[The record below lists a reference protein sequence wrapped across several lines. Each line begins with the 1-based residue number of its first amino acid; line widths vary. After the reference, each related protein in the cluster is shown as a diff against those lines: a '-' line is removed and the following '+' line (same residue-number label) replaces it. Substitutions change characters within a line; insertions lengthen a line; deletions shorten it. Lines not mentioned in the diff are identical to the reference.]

1 MFFFAPSAGEFGGFL
16 EGKIFFG
23 NHFGVFARKLPIF
36 YGKFDIP
43 SGKRLHNEL
52 GRSTI
57 FHGKTHYFDW
67 AIFNSLGTAAM
78 NSYGYLWLSISLA
91 LLAQRPTRHLADSQK
106 FNKLKT
112 V

>member
-1 MFFFAPSAGEFGGFL
+1 MFETT
-16 EGKIFFG
+16 
-23 NHFGVFARKLPIF
+23 N
-36 YGKFDIP
+36 
-43 SGKRLHNEL
+43 HNEL

-91 LLAQRPTRHLADSQK
+91 LLAQRPY
-106 FNKLKT
+106 KT
-112 V
+112 SGRLTIIQQAESSLDHTAI